1 MNALFASPLETQPV
15 AKVLADAE
23 RDLRRR
29 RRRNRLLLALAGAI
43 VFGTV
48 AVLWLGGGEPTVTYT
63 TRPVARGDLVVTV
76 TATGSLNPVNQ
87 VEVSSELSGMVSSVI
102 ADYNDSVRKGDV
114 LAELATDNL
123 TLEVNA
129 ARARVASARAGVA
142 EAEATLSESRRARDR
157 AAVLVEKKVAA
168 GQTLEAARAA
178 FERATAAVAS
188 ANSAVAVADADLAAA
203 ETRLGKARILSPIDG
218 VVLSRSVE
226 PGQTVAASLQAPQL
240 FTIAEDLRRMELRVD
255 VDEADVGRVAPGQSA
270 TFTVDAYP
278 GRSFP
283 ARIRTIRFASET
295 VQGVVTYKAILDVD
309 NTDLSLRPGM
319 TATAEVVVQET
330 KDALLAPN
338 AALRWA
344 PEPDTAGQAASGGLL
359 SRMVP
364 RPPRSQAPAEQDGRT
379 LFMLKDGVPVAVPVV
394 VGGTDGRN
402 TVVSGAVAENDAVV
416 TDATVA
422 P

>member
-1 MNALFASPLETQPV
+1 MNAPFASPLETKPV

-23 RDLRRR
+23 RDVRRR
-29 RRRNRLLLALAGAI
+29 KRRNRLLLALAATI
-43 VFGTV
+43 LIATIGT
-48 AVLWLGGGEPTVTYT
+48 LWLRGGDPTITYA
-63 TRPVARGDLVVTV
+63 TRPITRGDLVVTV

-87 VEVSSELSGMVSSVI
+87 VEVSSELSGMVRSVI
-102 ADYNDSVRKGDV
+102 ADYNDPVRKGDV
-114 LAELATDNL
+114 LAELSTDNL
-123 TLEVNA
+123 DLEVNA

-142 EAEATLSESRRARDR
+142 EADATLSESRRARDR
-157 AAVLVEKKVAA
+157 AAVLVERKVAA
-168 GQTLEAARAA
+168 SQTLEAARAA

-188 ANSAVAVADADLAAA
+188 ATAAVAVAEADLAAA

-218 VVLSRSVE
+218 VVLSRTVE

-283 ARIRTIRFASET
+283 ARIRTIRYASET

-309 NTDLSLRPGM
+309 NADLSLRPGM
-319 TATAEVVVQET
+319 TATADVVVQET

-344 PEPDTAGQAASGGLL
+344 PEPEADGRAASGGLL
-359 SRMVP
+359 SRMIP

-379 LFMLKDGVPVAVPVV
+379 LFMMKDGGPVAVPVV
-394 VGGTDGRN
+394 PGGTDGRN
-402 TVVSGAVAENDAVV
+402 TVVSGPVAETDSVIV
-416 TDATVA
+416 DATVH